1 MNSGFSNKC
10 GGLEP
15 TKFNQLFDYGFALIS
30 FLISGGIFYFVRFL
44 NKYMYQ
50 IFRVR
55 QYLIFHTIIEFASII
70 MCVASFLVV
79 YYVGDRDKRLRMK
92 VLAGVL
98 LLVGCV
104 DFWHTFSYNGMPGLL
119 VPSSVQG
126 ATTYWIIGRFILAGG
141 ILLCSFIS
149 IDVNVHSIHTI
160 HKSFLVGLPLFLSL
174 FILYIVSYYP
184 TLLPPLFIEGEGLT
198 PLKNWLEYAIILM
211 MFIACINFFIEY
223 GKSKRNTLAYMIVA
237 LIVSIFS
244 ELSFT
249 NYGNIYDTYNLL
261 GHIYKLIASYMFFRL
276 LFIFNINYP
285 YEELDKAEKEIS
297 QYANNLEVLVRHRT
311 EEVEI
316 ANEQLLQ
323 DLEYAKSI
331 QKAIMP
337 IKHENFDNLEVY
349 SEYIAFE
356 KVGGDFYGFENL
368 GSDQLSFYIGDVA
381 GHGVPAAMMTIFL
394 KQTLVMSNYHNST
407 KEFFHPKEVIQNLYR
422 EYNETD
428 FPLEM
433 YAVMLYG
440 IFNKKTNEMI
450 FSSGGLNT
458 FPLIYESQG
467 NVKVVEHTGFPIC
480 KFGEEFCNSFNE
492 YTVQL
497 HKGNKVLFYT
507 DGLIEITNI
516 HGEDFGEARLVKL
529 ISKYGHLIPK
539 ELSIKIT
546 KEIKR
551 FSNGVKPKD
560 DIHYFI
566 VELH

>member
-1 MNSGFSNKC
+1 MNSDVSDKMKKSN
-10 GGLEP
+10 P
-15 TKFNQLFDYGFALIS
+15 IIYNQLSDYKFAIIS
-30 FLISGGIFYFVRFL
+30 FLVSGLIFYSVRFL
-44 NKYMYQ
+44 EKYIYQ
-50 IFRVR
+50 VFGTN
-55 QYLIFHTIIEFASII
+55 QYLIFHTIVEFASII

-79 YYVGDRDKRLRMK
+79 YYVGDRDKRLRIK

-98 LLVGCV
+98 LLVGCI

-149 IDVNVHSIHTI
+149 IDVNVHSIR
-160 HKSFLVGLPLFLSL
+160 KSILVGLPLFLSL
-174 FILYIVSYYP
+174 FILYILSYYP
-184 TLLPPLFIEGEGLT
+184 TVLPPLFIEGEGLT
-198 PLKNWLEYAIILM
+198 PLKNWLEYVIILM
-211 MFIACINFFIEY
+211 MFIAFIKFLIEY

-237 LIVSIFS
+237 LIVSMFS
-244 ELSFT
+244 ELAFT
-249 NYGNIYDTYNLL
+249 NYGNVYDTYNLL
-261 GHIYKLIASYMFFRL
+261 GHVYKLIASYMIFRL

-297 QYANNLEVLVRHRT
+297 KYANNLEVLVRHRT

-337 IKHENFDNLEVY
+337 IKHENFDNVEVY

-422 EYNETD
+422 EYNDTD

-440 IFNKKTNEMI
+440 IFNKKNNEMI

-458 FPLIYESQG
+458 FPLIYEGEG
-467 NVKVVEHTGFPIC
+467 NVRVVEHTGFPIC

-497 HKGNKVLFYT
+497 YKGNKVLFYT

-516 HGEDFGEARLVKL
+516 HGEDFSEARLVKVM
-529 ISKYGHLIPK
+529 SEYGHLSPK
-539 ELSIKIT
+539 ELSYKIT

>member
-184 TLLPPLFIEGEGLT
+184 TDR
-198 PLKNWLEYAIILM
+198 
-211 MFIACINFFIEY
+211 
-223 GKSKRNTLAYMIVA
+223 KS
-237 LIVSIFS
+237 
-244 ELSFT
+244 
-249 NYGNIYDTYNLL
+249 
-261 GHIYKLIASYMFFRL
+261 
-276 LFIFNINYP
+276 
-285 YEELDKAEKEIS
+285 
-297 QYANNLEVLVRHRT
+297 
-311 EEVEI
+311 
-316 ANEQLLQ
+316 
-323 DLEYAKSI
+323 
-331 QKAIMP
+331 
-337 IKHENFDNLEVY
+337 
-349 SEYIAFE
+349 
-356 KVGGDFYGFENL
+356 
-368 GSDQLSFYIGDVA
+368 
-381 GHGVPAAMMTIFL
+381 
-394 KQTLVMSNYHNST
+394 
-407 KEFFHPKEVIQNLYR
+407 
-422 EYNETD
+422 
-428 FPLEM
+428 
-433 YAVMLYG
+433 
-440 IFNKKTNEMI
+440 
-450 FSSGGLNT
+450 
-458 FPLIYESQG
+458 
-467 NVKVVEHTGFPIC
+467 VV
-480 KFGEEFCNSFNE
+480 
-492 YTVQL
+492 
-497 HKGNKVLFYT
+497 
-507 DGLIEITNI
+507 
-516 HGEDFGEARLVKL
+516 
-529 ISKYGHLIPK
+529 
-539 ELSIKIT
+539 
-546 KEIKR
+546 
-551 FSNGVKPKD
+551 
-560 DIHYFI
+560 
-566 VELH
+566 